1 MLLSGIESIIS
12 DCCVV
17 FKYMKPNNE
26 HLVYCSSF
34 SGNSVLWEIDN
45 QNKTLCYSLWGVL
58 LFQKQR

>member
-12 DCCVV
+12 DCCIV

-26 HLVYCSSF
+26 HLVYCSPF

-45 QNKTLCYSLWGVL
+45 QNKPLCYSLQGVPV
-58 LFQKQR
+58 FKKQQ